1 MRSQETLSLFKS
13 AKEIRVAIDAD
24 GERIGGLLNETNPL
38 PVPEGEPTFDYRL
51 HFQHLSHQLD
61 VAVGDTELTEDQHS
75 AQLIR
80 VARFQSERDETVKS
94 GYDTL
99 VWARQ
104 GLESL
109 YPNGG
114 FELGFLKGKT
124 PEVPD
129 KLLEQLGQTVKLLR
143 EPAVDLREV
152 KVRGFSAD
160 FGEVA
165 SELETEVAS
174 VQGALD
180 RLGRGRKDAEGTL
193 VVKRKAVEAL
203 RRTLLWVGRTT
214 EGLFH
219 LAGESE
225 LAERIRKSTRR
236 PPRPSEEE
244 PAPEPPPPG
253 EPPSGEPGPEPASDT
268 PAPQPSD
275 VS

>member
-61 VAVGDTELTEDQHS
+61 TAVGDTELAEDAHS
-75 AQLIR
+75 ARLIR
-80 VARFQSERDETVKS
+80 VARFQSQRDEVVKS

-129 KLLEQLGQTVKLLR
+129 RLLEQLEQTVKFLR

-152 KVRGFSAD
+152 RVRGFSAD
-160 FGEVA
+160 FGVVA
-165 SELETEVAS
+165 AELETEIAA
-174 VQGALD
+174 VQDSLD
-180 RLGRGRKDAEGTL
+180 GLARVRKDAEGTL
-193 VVKRKAVEAL
+193 VVKREAIVQL

-225 LAERIRKSTRR
+225 LAARIRKSTRR
-236 PPRPSEEE
+236 PPRPSEQEPATEPPVEE
-244 PAPEPPPPG
+244 PDA
-253 EPPSGEPGPEPASDT
+253 EPASET
-268 PAPQPSD
+268 PSPPSPAA
-275 VS
+275 S

>member
-24 GERIGGLLNETNPL
+24 GERIGGLLNEIHPL
-38 PVPEGEPTFDYRL
+38 PVPEGEPTFDYRR
-51 HFQHLSHQLD
+51 HFEHLAHQLD
-61 VAVGDTELTEDQHS
+61 MAVGDTELAEDEHS
-75 AQLIR
+75 ARQIR
-80 VARFQSERDETVKS
+80 VARFQSERDDAVKS

-114 FELGFLKGKT
+114 FELGFLKGDT
-124 PEVPD
+124 PRVPD
-129 KLLEQLGQTVKLLR
+129 RLLEQLGQTVKLLR

-152 KVRGFSAD
+152 RVRGFSAD

-165 SELETEVAS
+165 SELESEVAA
-174 VQGALD
+174 VQAVLD
-180 RLGRGRKDAEGTL
+180 RLGRANKDAEGTL
-193 VVKRKAVEAL
+193 VAKRKAIEVL
-203 RRTLLWVGRTT
+203 RRTLLWAGRTA

-236 PPRPSEEE
+236 PPRPSEPEPTAEPAPEE
-244 PAPEPPPPG
+244 PAPE
-253 EPPSGEPGPEPASDT
+253 EPDAV
-268 PAPQPSD
+268 PAPEIPAP
-275 VS
+275 

>member
-13 AKEIRVAIDAD
+13 AKDIRVAIDVD
-24 GERIGGLLNETNPL
+24 GERIGGLLNDTHPL

-61 VAVGDTELTEDQHS
+61 LAVGDTELAEDLHS

-94 GYDTL
+94 GYGTL
-99 VWARQ
+99 VSARQ
-104 GLESL
+104 GLDSL

-129 KLLEQLGQTVKLLR
+129 KLLEQLGQTVKFLR
-143 EPAVDLREV
+143 EPAVDLRDV

-165 SELETEVAS
+165 TELETEIAA
-174 VQGALD
+174 VQGAVD
-180 RLGRGRKDAEGTL
+180 RLDLSRKEAEGAL
-193 VVKRKAVEAL
+193 VVKRKAIDGL

-225 LAERIRKSTRR
+225 LAARIRKSTRR
-236 PPRPSEEE
+236 PARPSEPAAEPPGEEASAE
-244 PAPEPPPPG
+244 PAPEA
-253 EPPSGEPGPEPASDT
+253 EA
-268 PAPQPSD
+268 PAPQTPDAS
-275 VS
+275 